1 MTPEQFAQAYL
12 ENEANISNILH
23 SLHIYDMDLL
33 HDTYIALYDHSQ
45 HAEILNFTNTFVS
58 FYRARHK
65 RRGTYESHY
74 EPYTNTQLAALDIID
89 ESDLEER
96 EARGKKVDE
105 TVKLYRS
112 MRHLSGERNHQRACR
127 ILNLY
132 LQGLT
137 EREIGQKLSIDHAVV
152 HRYLQN
158 STEKM
163 RLMHKK
169 RANYKDKGHQELAI

>member
-1 MTPEQFAQAYL
+1 MTPETFSETYL
-12 ENEANISNILH
+12 ANEQTINNILH
-23 SLHIYDMDLL
+23 GLHIFDMDLL

-45 HAEILNFTNTFVS
+45 HTEILNFTNTFVA
-58 FYRARHK
+58 FYRNLHMRWTRYH
-65 RRGTYESHY
+65 SHY

-137 EREIGQKLSIDHAVV
+137 EREIGQKLSIDHAAV

-158 STEKM
+158 SIEKM